1 VKSVPCPKCRQ
12 QVMQNGRG
20 QILAH
25 TVQVTTSHYNKPKT
39 EACPGWDRGA
49 RADRT

>member
-1 VKSVPCPKCRQ
+1 MKSVKCPKCGQ
-12 QVMQNGRG
+12 PVMQNGRG
-20 QILAH
+20 MILAH
-25 TVQVTTSHYNKPKT
+25 TVMVASASYNKPKT